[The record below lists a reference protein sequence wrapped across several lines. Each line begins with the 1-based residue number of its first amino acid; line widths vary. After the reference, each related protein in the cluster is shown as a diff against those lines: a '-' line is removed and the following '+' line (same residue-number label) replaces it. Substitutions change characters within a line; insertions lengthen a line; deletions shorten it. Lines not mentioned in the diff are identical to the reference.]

1 MVSPFICLPF
11 CSAEE
16 TPAPTACAKVSRASP
31 IEIIPSYWTKVLKR
45 TPHLIKKKGHLLEHP
60 QSAKWY
66 ALTQRFVGVGYP
78 EFRKY
83 GYTDR
88 ANRQKT
94 LEEDLSSWK
103 GKHSTAVHYSWS
115 FSEEMERKNRH
126 QKETVS
132 RKVWDL
138 KDHCL
143 GLSRLSLFC
152 S

>member
-45 TPHLIKKKGHLLEHP
+45 TPHLIKKGTF
-60 QSAKWY
+60 AKWY
-66 ALTQRFVGVGYP
+66 ALTQRFAGVGYP

-83 GYTDR
+83 EYTDR

-115 FSEEMERKNRH
+115 FSEEMKRKNRH

-132 RKVWDL
+132 RKAWDL

>member
-45 TPHLIKKKGHLLEHP
+45 TPHLIKKGTF
-60 QSAKWY
+60 AKWY
-66 ALTQRFVGVGYP
+66 ALTQRFAGVGYP

-83 GYTDR
+83 EYTDR

-94 LEEDLSSWK
+94 LEEDLRSWK

-115 FSEEMERKNRH
+115 FSEEMKRKNRH

-132 RKVWDL
+132 RKAWDL